1 MNNIYN
7 KISEIQQLPHS
18 TQHMNTG
25 DVIQINAPEFDPDI
39 DGRLPKKEHR
49 EIQGSDSSIQHLL
62 RQSKKNEAPALPQQ
76 VAEEVDWLD
85 TVPVEIPLQPTQDND
100 HNITASPTQHKTN
113 YSEIPPLETDIDEEE
128 EGQFEDILT
137 YLDHHNTYQESQN
150 IRKEY
155 TKRLL
160 DLDDER
166 YYRDIDRIYETYDQ
180 TRDHRPPIQNQG
192 PRRTMQELIQAYSRG
207 RGQACREELHGN

>member
-1 MNNIYN
+1 
-7 KISEIQQLPHS
+7 
-18 TQHMNTG
+18 MNTG

-39 DGRLPKKEHR
+39 DGGPPMAEHG

-62 RQSKKNEAPALPQQ
+62 RESKKNEAPALPRQ
-76 VAEEVDWLD
+76 VAEEVDWPD
-85 TVPVEIPLQPTQDND
+85 AVPVKILLQPTQDND
-100 HNITASPTQHKTN
+100 HNITASPTQHETN

-128 EGQFEDILT
+128 EGQFEDIQT

-150 IRKEY
+150 IHKEY

-166 YYRDIDRIYETYDQ
+166 YYRDIDRIYETYGQ
-180 TRDHRPPIQNQG
+180 TRDHIPVIQTPG
-192 PRRTMQELIQAYSRG
+192 PHRTTQEHIQAYDRG
-207 RGQACREELHGN
+207 RGQACREELHGH